1 MIPFQ
6 IAGRSYLDTLISRRP
21 GETKLGE
28 RMQTLHEYSWEEEL
42 HNSDARFALLGIPED
57 IGVRANYGKGGTQT
71 MWEPALRA
79 IVNVQDTKGL
89 DGDDILL
96 MGHLDC
102 TELMEETEGADVNR
116 LRQTVVH
123 IDEAVSALVQKIIV
137 AGKVPIVIGGGHNNA
152 YPLLQA
158 LSTVRSEKVNCM
170 NLDAHADYRMMEGR
184 HSGNPFHYARR
195 KGYMDK
201 YAVVGLHENYNSQ
214 HVMDVLASDRNV
226 YFSTYEDIFIR
237 ERQTFTQSVEEA
249 LQHTDGAHRGIE
261 LDLDCIE
268 RVLSSAA
275 TPCGITTP
283 QARQYVSR
291 CAGAGRAAYLHI
303 PEGIAKTIAIE
314 DIYNAKLIAYL
325 VTDFIRAYK
334 NG

>member
-6 IAGRSYLDTLISRRP
+6 IAGRSYLDALIGKRP

-79 IVNVQDTKGL
+79 IANVQDTKGL
-89 DGDDILL
+89 DGDDLLL
-96 MGHLDC
+96 MGAFDF
-102 TELMEETEGADVNR
+102 TEMMEETEGADVNR

-123 IDEAVSALVQKIIV
+123 IDEAVSALVQKIIA
-137 AGKVPIVIGGGHNNA
+137 AGKVPIIIGGGHNNA

-158 LSTVRSEKVNCM
+158 LSTVKREKVNCM
-170 NLDAHADYRMMEGR
+170 NLDAHSDYRMMEGR

-214 HVMDVLASDRNV
+214 HVMDVLTSDRNI
-226 YFSTYEDIFIR
+226 YYSTYEDIFIW
-237 ERQTFTQSVEEA
+237 ERKTFAQSVEEA
-249 LQHTDGAHRGIE
+249 LKHTDGAHRGIE

-268 RVLSSAA
+268 RALSSAA
-275 TPCGITTP
+275 TPCGVTTA
-283 QARQYVSR
+283 QARQYATR
-291 CAGAGRAAYLHI
+291 CAAAGNVGYLHL
-303 PEGIAKTIAIE
+303 PEGIASVNGVT

-334 NG
+334 